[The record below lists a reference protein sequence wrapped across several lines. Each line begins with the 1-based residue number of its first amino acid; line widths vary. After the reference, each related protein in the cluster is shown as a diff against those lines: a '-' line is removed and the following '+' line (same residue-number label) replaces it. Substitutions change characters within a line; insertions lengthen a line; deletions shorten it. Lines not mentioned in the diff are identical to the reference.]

1 MAKTQKSIQTEV
13 SNKQGLFRKDKGV
26 REIKNYKRAR
36 EGYNSQD
43 PRATTASVL
52 HRMTESRAWGP
63 PGEGAAVPCP
73 QPGTL
78 ETLNSFCFFVSM
90 AGRGHARP
98 FSSCQQR
105 LNKITEGQRQEDKHA
120 PAHPGQRSTQ
130 VLALTVGRDAW
141 LRPHLERQG

>member
-26 REIKNYKRAR
+26 REIKNYKRVR

-43 PRATTASVL
+43 PRATN
-52 HRMTESRAWGP
+52 RMTESRAWGL

-73 QPGTL
+73 EPGTL
-78 ETLNSFCFFVSM
+78 KTLNSFCFFVSM
-90 AGRGHARP
+90 AGRGRARP

-105 LNKITEGQRQEDKHA
+105 LNKITEGQLQEDKHT

-130 VLALTVGRDAW
+130 VLALIVGRDAW